1 MTRRDTMDA
10 EWREHM
16 RAATVAQLCSTD
28 AIHEHVQTFH
38 HRIVV
43 DGLRDTSLGNQD
55 DVQGVISRFVAEG
68 VGGAVDPCAM
78 RRLAESQRSHVR
90 ARCIAE
96 LTQMVAARSL
106 DGFTSLAA
114 DGQPTDLSS
123 LRAFRPCLVDEP
135 AERVEGTRCAP
146 GSRRRYTYLPR
157 VLAAF
162 EELGY
167 EVGYTWA
174 NPRLFTLEWQGEA
187 AAASVSTECCR
198 LTEDYGSV

>member
-1 MTRRDTMDA
+1 MDA

-28 AIHEHVQTFH
+28 AINEHVHTFH

-43 DGLRDTSLGNQD
+43 DGLRDTSLGD
-55 DVQGVISRFVAEG
+55 HEDVQGVISRFVAEG
-68 VGGAVDPCAM
+68 VGGAADPCAM
-78 RRLAESQRSHVR
+78 RRLAESQRSHFR
-90 ARCIAE
+90 ARCICE
-96 LTQMVAARSL
+96 LTQMVATRSL

-123 LRAFRPCLVDEP
+123 LCAFRPCLVDEP
-135 AERVEGTRCAP
+135 AERVEGMRCAP

-174 NPRLFTLEWQGEA
+174 NPRLFTLEWQGEREA
-187 AAASVSTECCR
+187 AACAASSSTECSR